1 MLGYESLLNFY
12 KTNFNLLHY
21 HKYSLAE
28 FDEMI
33 PWEKQLYIKLLTDNI
48 KEQNDDFDIIDKNDI
63 ESVFSNKVCKTI

>member
-48 KEQNDDFDIIDKNDI
+48 KEQNEKVKQLQMQNKNRRR
-63 ESVFSNKVCKTI
+63 